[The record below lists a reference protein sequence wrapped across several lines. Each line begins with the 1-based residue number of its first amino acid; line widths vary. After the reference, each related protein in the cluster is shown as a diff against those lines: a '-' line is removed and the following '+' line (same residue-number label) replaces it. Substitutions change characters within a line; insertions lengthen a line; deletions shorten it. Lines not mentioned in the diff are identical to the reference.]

1 LGDSGRGGMFFRP
14 EDDLGDALAVAQVDE
29 EDPAVVTSR
38 ADPTGEGGALTDI
51 FGAQGAAMRTTEIHG
66 AGV

>member
-1 LGDSGRGGMFFRP
+1 MSGLGRRSVLFGP
-14 EDDLGDALAVAQVDE
+14 EDHLGDALAVAQIDKD
-29 EDPAVVTSR
+29 DPAVVAAG
-38 ADPTGEGGALTDI
+38 ADPAGEGGALTDI